1 MSVDFEGYFGSPTK
15 DDIKAI
21 QDNAEFNA
29 LLEKSQKN
37 TLESKLQVTRVG
49 GGYTKKSVEEF
60 AAEMRQ
66 NLIQVKTQLERQIME
81 LAAEKASITQECN
94 VLRTQLKTAVDAL
107 AARNQTITNPE
118 DASRVDALLSQKENE
133 ITQLKAELDHYKNE
147 CSALN
152 EKYAQLEEKL
162 QGASDEVLNDLKA
175 QNEELEKK
183 NNELLKQLEDTD
195 KEMAETK
202 NRLEETT
209 AQLEEMKQRLANAD
223 TQLESEKNRLKETE
237 ARLEEKKHRL
247 DETQLLLEEK
257 EQYLDKL
264 KSQLESEKTY
274 LKEARE
280 QLEEKKQKLDEIQVQ
295 LEQEKARM
303 QEAQEQL
310 ELKNRQVQELKEK
323 LESEIEAKEFVRY
336 MLTKDYDCD
345 DGQSMEEWLEN
356 GGSEKLFESLYMHFT
371 QLKGKIE
378 HQQSIIAEKD
388 QLLERMKALEA
399 EAAALRQENENS
411 KATINSLK
419 KSFEKVMAEMD
430 EQTET
435 LNVYIARSRKD
446 REMLKSVLNER
457 HAAFTSGE
465 AEAEENQ
472 IKSKIEKLEEDNAQL
487 EEAVL
492 KPYNKVLSLENAKKI
507 IPKDTSEDSVK
518 AGYEAIPSLNKAA
531 DI

>member
-15 DDIKAI
+15 EDIKTI

-37 TLESKLQVTRVG
+37 TLESKLQLTRVG
-49 GGYTKKSVEEF
+49 GGYTKKSVEDF

-66 NLIQVKTQLERQIME
+66 NLLQVKTQLERQILE

-107 AARNQTITNPE
+107 AARNQTVTNPE
-118 DASRVDALLSQKENE
+118 DAGQVEGLLSQKENE
-133 ITQLKAELDHYKNE
+133 ITRLKLELDQYKNE
-147 CSALN
+147 CSVLN
-152 EKYAQLEEKL
+152 EKYTQLEDKL
-162 QGASDEVLNDLKA
+162 QGASDEAITDIKA
-175 QNEELEKK
+175 QKEKLEKK
-183 NNELLKQLEDTD
+183 NNELLQQLDDTN
-195 KEMAETK
+195 KEMTETK
-202 NRLEETT
+202 LRLEETT
-209 AQLEEMKQRLANAD
+209 AQLEEVKQRLANTD
-223 TQLESEKNRLKETE
+223 TQLEAERSRLKETE

-257 EQYLDKL
+257 EEYLDKL
-264 KSQLESEKTY
+264 KSQLENEKAY
-274 LKEARE
+274 LQEARE
-280 QLEEKKQKLDEIQVQ
+280 QLDEKKQKLDEIQMQ
-295 LEQEKARM
+295 LEQEKAHM
-303 QEAQEQL
+303 EEAQEQL
-310 ELKNRQVQELKEK
+310 ELKNRQVQELKEQ

-345 DGQSMEEWLEN
+345 DGQTMEDWLEN

-378 HQQSIIAEKD
+378 HQQSIIAEKE

-419 KSFEKVMAEMD
+419 KSFEQVMAEMD

-435 LNVYIARSRKD
+435 LNVYISRSRKD
-446 REMLKSVLNER
+446 REMLKNVLNER
-457 HAAFTSGE
+457 HAAITGGE
-465 AEAEENQ
+465 AEAEQSQ

-492 KPYNKVLSLENAKKI
+492 KPYNKVLSLENAKKT
-507 IPKDTSEDSVK
+507 IPNSEDSAK
-518 AGYEAIPSLNKAA
+518 ASYEAIPSLNKAA